1 MRRECL
7 WVGRTCGGPGQFQDE
22 DGDLKVDAARA
33 KDEPARAE
41 PDFVHRGIGIS
52 IPIRG
57 NESAAMVAH

>member
-33 KDEPARAE
+33 KDEPARELSQTLFIA
-41 PDFVHRGIGIS
+41 V
-52 IPIRG
+52 
-57 NESAAMVAH
+57 